1 MCNWSNV
8 PIKTEV
14 IQEDVTT
21 PKIEADI
28 KPKVEPCDEISNVNN
43 RAEIQKWINQIEF
56 KIEADVKPKIEADIK
71 PKIEVD
77 IKPKIE
83 SSDENE
89 EINNGME
96 VISSMNFPV
105 AAEIQAQYI
114 FIFKDSIGSYR
125 SVNLRTNL
133 WCLQFPKNATKYCQD
148 FCPSL

>member
-1 MCNWSNV
+1 MTGLCFDVSNFRKICNWSNV

-28 KPKVEPCDEISNVNN
+28 KPKVEPCDEISNVNT

-56 KIEADVKPKIEADIK
+56 KIEADVKPKIE
-71 PKIEVD
+71 VD

-83 SSDENE
+83 PSENENE

-96 VISSMNFPV
+96 VISSMNIPV
-105 AAEIQAQYI
+105 AAEIQAQYL
-114 FIFKDSIGSYR
+114 Y
-125 SVNLRTNL
+125 
-133 WCLQFPKNATKYCQD
+133 
-148 FCPSL
+148 

>member
-1 MCNWSNV
+1 MYLLFRKICSWSNV

-28 KPKVEPCDEISNVNN
+28 KPKVEPCDEISNVNT

-77 IKPKIE
+77 VKPKIE
-83 SSDENE
+83 PSENE

-96 VISSMNFPV
+96 VISRMNIPV
-105 AAEIQAQYI
+105 AAEIQVQYI
-114 FIFKDSIGSYR
+114 Y
-125 SVNLRTNL
+125 
-133 WCLQFPKNATKYCQD
+133 
-148 FCPSL
+148 

>member
-1 MCNWSNV
+1 MTGLCFDVSNFRKICNWSNV

-28 KPKVEPCDEISNVNN
+28 KPKVEPCDEISNVNT

-83 SSDENE
+83 PSENENE

-96 VISSMNFPV
+96 VISSMNIPITV
-105 AAEIQAQYI
+105 EIEYLYI
-114 FIFKDSIGSYR
+114 LG
-125 SVNLRTNL
+125 
-133 WCLQFPKNATKYCQD
+133 Q
-148 FCPSL
+148 

>member
-1 MCNWSNV
+1 MYLLFRKMCSWNNV
-8 PIKTEV
+8 PIKIEA

-28 KPKVEPCDEISNVNN
+28 KPKVEPCDEISNVNT

-56 KIEADVKPKIEADIK
+56 ETEADVK

-83 SSDENE
+83 KSDENE

-96 VISSMNFPV
+96 VISNMNIPV
-105 AAEIQAQYI
+105 TAEIQAQYI
-114 FIFKDSIGSYR
+114 Y
-125 SVNLRTNL
+125 
-133 WCLQFPKNATKYCQD
+133 
-148 FCPSL
+148 

>member
-21 PKIEADI
+21 SKIEADI
-28 KPKVEPCDEISNVNN
+28 KPKVEPCDEISNVNT

-56 KIEADVKPKIEADIK
+56 KIEANVK

-83 SSDENE
+83 PSENENE

-96 VISSMNFPV
+96 IISSMNIPV
-105 AAEIQAQYI
+105 AAEIQSQYTYI
-114 FIFKDSIGSYR
+114 
-125 SVNLRTNL
+125 RTV
-133 WCLQFPKNATKYCQD
+133 
-148 FCPSL
+148 SS

>member
-8 PIKTEV
+8 PIKIEV
-14 IQEDVTT
+14 IQEDVNT

-28 KPKVEPCDEISNVNN
+28 NLKAKVEPCDEIFNVNT

-56 KIEADVKPKIEADIK
+56 KIEADVKPKIE
-71 PKIEVD
+71 VD

-83 SSDENE
+83 KSDENE

-114 FIFKDSIGSYR
+114 FILG
-125 SVNLRTNL
+125 
-133 WCLQFPKNATKYCQD
+133 Q
-148 FCPSL
+148 

>member
-1 MCNWSNV
+1 MYLLFRKMCNWSNV

-28 KPKVEPCDEISNVNN
+28 KPKVEACDEISNVNT

-56 KIEADVKPKIEADIK
+56 KIEADVKPKIE
-71 PKIEVD
+71 VD

-83 SSDENE
+83 PSENENE

-96 VISSMNFPV
+96 VISSMNIPV
-105 AAEIQAQYI
+105 AAEIQVQYI
-114 FIFKDSIGSYR
+114 Y
-125 SVNLRTNL
+125 
-133 WCLQFPKNATKYCQD
+133 
-148 FCPSL
+148 